1 MDSLI
6 QRLQP
11 RHLALAALMTI
22 ALCVAPLGAGAAGK
36 GSGKGSTISATKK
49 PAGSDAGRKTH

>member
-1 MDSLI
+1 MDSRI
-6 QRLQP
+6 HRPRP

-36 GSGKGSTISATKK
+36 SSGKGSTVSSTKK
-49 PAGSDAGRKTH
+49 PAGGDAGRKTH